1 MSNIFIS
8 VIFIFMFIW
17 AISLL
22 TSCFSCTVLFV
33 ILGAQ
38 LKQAA
43 GVPEYISGAVAIT
56 TKVVATG
63 LIALYW
69 LPEFTSGLVP

>member
-1 MSNIFIS
+1 M
-8 VIFIFMFIW
+8 
-17 AISLL
+17 L
-22 TSCFSCTVLFV
+22 TVLFV

>member
-1 MSNIFIS
+1 MSKIYFCICICICICMGN
-8 VIFIFMFIW
+8 
-17 AISLL
+17 LTL
-22 TSCFSCTVLFV
+22 TSCFLFTVLFV